1 MWLTRIAL
9 KNPIAVFMAS
19 LLLVLVGSQSVS
31 KLPIDLFPNLA
42 VPVLIVGTLYPG
54 ASPVDVERSVT
65 YPLEKTL
72 ATIDDVSHIQSQ
84 SRIGV
89 SSIQVWFNWGKD
101 LNGGLVQAV
110 QKISQIQNQLPPGIQ
125 QPFILKFDIANIPV
139 VSLTVSDPE
148 MNQIQLYD
156 LAYNTIE
163 PQLEQL
169 PNVSQA
175 TVNGGKVRQININV
189 DPRELL
195 ARNLSMI
202 QVVNAVNLSNL
213 ILPSGDIKIGS
224 KDYNLF
230 VNTQISRNLVDVLRN
245 VPVTTQAT
253 PDGRTVPV
261 FVKDFA
267 RVADSAETQ
276 TNLVRVNG
284 ENAVYLSVNKQPG
297 SNTVA
302 VVDAVRGAIPH
313 LRGLPKGVHL
323 DTFFDQSTYIR
334 QSIRGLY
341 HESVQGAILAVIVI
355 LLFLGSLRATFI
367 IGVAI
372 PLSALVALIFL
383 YFTHETLNIFTFG
396 GLALGIGRLVD
407 DSIVELENIFRHFS
421 IREESRPVALLT
433 AAREVAMPI
442 LASTITTVIVFF
454 PIVFMEG
461 IGRLLFTPMAL
472 TITFALFA
480 SFFVSRTVTPL
491 LCYRFLKG
499 GEAPSGGGKE
509 SPLRRF
515 FTRVE
520 VGYQEILTY
529 SLEYRKKVYVAMT
542 VIFFLTLPLLKGIG
556 TEFFPSP
563 DESQFTVNIQEPPGT
578 RIEITTKTA
587 RKIEDLV
594 KKTLPPGEIRLVASN
609 IGLRSTAGRGTNG
622 AASVFTSNT
631 GPDTGFVQVNL
642 VDPEKRS
649 ESSDQAM
656 ERVRKAVAGL
666 FPGVRIYFMPGGL
679 IERIINFGYQGIIN
693 LEVYGYDLKTGED
706 LSYRLAREMGKIPGV
721 GDIQVLP
728 NDFHYPTYNVRIDR
742 VKARILGLSVSDIAS
757 TVLWSFV
764 GNENNPSIYT
774 DPATGNEYNIVVQF
788 DRPFRHSLEDLQ
800 NVFLMTP
807 SGEPVLLR
815 NIATVVKGTSPNE
828 VDRKYMTRLI
838 TITANPVNRSLG
850 DIARDLSAMLAKTPL
865 PDGFSVTMAGQIAEQ
880 KGAFLSLG
888 LALLSSL
895 FLVYMVLSIQFRS
908 FIDPFIIM
916 FTVPLGLVGVI
927 WMFFLTGTNFSSIA
941 FMGVIVTGGIAVSNG
956 VLLVDYTNKLVR
968 EKGRSLKEAVVL
980 GGRTRLRPVLMT
992 SIATITGLLPMAI
1005 GLEVGSSNSMPLA
1018 RAVIGGLSFSTIFTL
1033 VLIPLVYVSLH
1044 EWREKRRGKG
1054 TTFPTPA
1061 EWEKVAPAK
1070 ND

>member
-1 MWLTRIAL
+1 MWLTRLAL
-9 KNPIAVFMAS
+9 KNPIAIFMTS
-19 LLLVLVGSQSVS
+19 LLLLMMGSQSIS
-31 KLPIDLFPNLA
+31 RLPIDLFPDLA

-54 ASPVDVERSVT
+54 ASPIDVERSVT

-84 SRIGV
+84 SRMGV

-189 DPRELL
+189 NPRELF
-195 ARNLSMI
+195 ARNISMI
-202 QVVNAVNLSNL
+202 SVVNAINQANL

-230 VNTQISRNLVDVLRN
+230 TNNQISHDLVDVLRN
-245 VPVTTQAT
+245 VPVSTQAT

-267 RVADSAETQ
+267 RVSDSAETQ

-284 ENAVYLSVNKQPG
+284 ENAVYLAVNKQPG
-297 SNTVA
+297 SNTVS
-302 VVDAVRGAIPH
+302 VVDAVRKAIPN
-313 LRGLPKGVHL
+313 LRGIPKGVHL

-334 QSIRGLY
+334 QSIKGLY
-341 HESVQGAILAVIVI
+341 NESIQGAILAVLVI

-407 DSIVELENIFRHFS
+407 DSIVELENIYRHFS
-421 IREESRPVALLT
+421 INEETRPVALLT

-442 LASTITTVIVFF
+442 LASTITTVIVFL

-461 IGRLLFTPMAL
+461 IARLLFTPMAL

-491 LCYRFLKG
+491 LCYRFLKVDPAG
-499 GEAPSGGGKE
+499 SLGKKE
-509 SPLRRF
+509 NFLIRLFHRTEGLYERS
-515 FTRVE
+515 
-520 VGYQEILTY
+520 LTF
-529 SLEYRKKVYVAMT
+529 SLSHRKKVYASIAA
-542 VIFFLTLPLLKGIG
+542 IFFLSLPLLKGIG
-556 TEFFPSP
+556 TEFFPAP

-578 RIEITTKTA
+578 RIEITTETA
-587 RKIEDLV
+587 KDIESLIRE
-594 KKTLPPGEIRLVASN
+594 TLPKNEVRLIASN

-622 AASVFTSNT
+622 AASVFTNNT

-642 VDPEKRS
+642 VDPDKRS
-649 ESSDQAM
+649 ETSDQAM
-656 ERVRKAVAGL
+656 DKVRRAVSGK
-666 FPGVRIYFMPGGL
+666 FPGIGIYFMPGGL

-693 LEVYGYDLKTGED
+693 LEIYGYDLKTGENFAN
-706 LSYRLAREMGKIPGV
+706 RVAREMAKIRGI
-721 GDIQVLP
+721 GDIQILP
-728 NDFHYPTYNVRIDR
+728 NDFHYPDYNVKIDR
-742 VKARILGLSVSDIAS
+742 VKARMVGLSVSDIAS

-774 DPATGNEYNIVVQF
+774 DPRTGNEYNIVVQF
-788 DRPFRHSLEDLQ
+788 DRPFRHSLEDLK
-800 NVFLMTP
+800 NVFLTNQNGSP
-807 SGEPVLLR
+807 ILLR
-815 NIATVVKGTSPNE
+815 NIATIVKGYSPNE

-838 TITANPVNRSLG
+838 TITANPVGRPLG
-850 DIARDLSAMLAKTPL
+850 DIAKDLNTLLKKVDVPE
-865 PDGFSVTMAGQIAEQ
+865 GFSINLAGQIAEQ
-880 KGAFLSLG
+880 KGTFLSLF

-895 FLVYMVLSIQFRS
+895 FLVYMVLAIQFRS
-908 FIDPFIIM
+908 MWDPVIIM
-916 FTVPLGLVGVI
+916 FTVPLGLTGVI

-956 VLLVDYTNKLVR
+956 VLLVDYTSKLVR
-968 EKGRSLKEAVVL
+968 ERGLSLEEAVVR
-980 GGRTRLRPVLMT
+980 GGKTRLRPVLMT

-1005 GLEVGSSNSMPLA
+1005 GLEVGSSNSIPLA
-1018 RAVIGGLSFSTIFTL
+1018 RAVIGGLTFATVFTL
-1033 VLIPLVYVSLH
+1033 ILIPLLYYTLH
-1044 EWREKRRGKG
+1044 HWRDGKVRKG
-1054 TTFPTPA
+1054 MTFPSPG
-1061 EWEKVAPAK
+1061 EWEKVSPELPK
-1070 ND
+1070 

>member
-1 MWLTRIAL
+1 MWLTRLAL
-9 KNPIAVFMAS
+9 KNPIAIFMTS
-19 LLLVLVGSQSVS
+19 LLLLMMGSQSIS
-31 KLPIDLFPNLA
+31 RLPIDLFPNLA

-54 ASPVDVERSVT
+54 ASPIDVERSVT

-84 SRIGV
+84 SRMGV

-169 PNVSQA
+169 PNISQA

-189 DPRELL
+189 NPRELL
-195 ARNLSMI
+195 ARNISMI
-202 QVVNAVNLSNL
+202 SVVTAINQANL
-213 ILPSGDIKIGS
+213 ILPSGDIKVGR

-230 VNTQISRNLVDVLRN
+230 TNNQITHDLVDVLRN
-245 VPVTTQAT
+245 IPVTTQAMA
-253 PDGRTVPV
+253 DGRTVPV

-267 RVADSAETQ
+267 KVSDSAETQ

-284 ENAVYLSVNKQPG
+284 ENAVYLAVNKQPG
-297 SNTVA
+297 SNTVK
-302 VVDAVRGAIPH
+302 VVDSIRNAIPH
-313 LRGLPKGVHL
+313 LRGIPQGVHL

-334 QSIRGLY
+334 QSIKGLY

-355 LLFLGSLRATFI
+355 LLFLASLRATFI

-407 DSIVELENIFRHFS
+407 DSIVELENIYRHFS
-421 IREESRPVALLT
+421 INEETRPVALLT

-442 LASTITTVIVFF
+442 LASTITTVIVFL
-454 PIVFMEG
+454 PILFMEG

-491 LCYRFLKG
+491 LCYRFL
-499 GEAPSGGGKE
+499 
-509 SPLRRF
+509 
-515 FTRVE
+515 RVE
-520 VGYQEILTY
+520 GGTERKENFLLRMFRRTEVFYERILSY
-529 SLEYRKKVYVAMT
+529 SLHHRKKVYILISVL
-542 VIFFLTLPLLKGIG
+542 FFLSLPLVKGIG
-556 TEFFPSP
+556 TEFFPAP
-563 DESQFTVNIQEPPGT
+563 DESQFTVNLQEAPGT
-578 RIEITTKTA
+578 RIEVTTETA
-587 RKIEDLV
+587 REIENLIRQV
-594 KKTLPPGEIRLVASN
+594 LPASEIRLIASN
-609 IGLRSTAGRGTNG
+609 VGLRSSAGRGTNG
-622 AASVFTSNT
+622 AASVFTNNT

-642 VDPEKRS
+642 VDPDKRS
-649 ESSDQAM
+649 ETSDQAM
-656 ERVRKAVAGL
+656 ERVRRAVAGK
-666 FPGVRIYFMPGGL
+666 FPGVGLYFMPGGL

-693 LEVYGYDLKTGED
+693 LEIYGYDLKTGED
-706 LSYRLAREMGKIPGV
+706 FAYRISRGMAKIPGI

-728 NDFHYPTYNVRIDR
+728 NDFHYPNYNVKIDR
-742 VKARILGLSVSDIAS
+742 VKARMVGLSVSDIAS

-764 GNENNPSIYT
+764 GNENNPSVYT
-774 DPATGNEYNIVVQF
+774 DPETGNEYNIIVQF
-788 DRPFRHSLEDLQ
+788 DEPFRHSLEDLK
-800 NVFLMTP
+800 NVFLTNQNGNP
-807 SGEPVLLR
+807 ILLR
-815 NIATVVKGTSPNE
+815 NIATIEKGTSPNE

-838 TITANPVNRSLG
+838 TITANPVGRPLG
-850 DIARDLSAMLAKTPL
+850 DIARDLKSLIQKTAVPK
-865 PDGFSVTMAGQIAEQ
+865 GFSINLAGQIAEQ
-880 KGAFLSLG
+880 KGTFLSLF

-908 FIDPFIIM
+908 LWDPVIIM
-916 FTVPLGLVGVI
+916 FTVPLGLIGVI
-927 WMFFLTGTNFSSIA
+927 WMFFLTGTSFSSIA

-968 EKGRSLKEAVVL
+968 DRGMSLEEAVVL
-980 GGRTRLRPVLMT
+980 GGKTRLRPVLMT
-992 SIATITGLLPMAI
+992 SIATVTGLLPMAI
-1005 GLEVGSSNSMPLA
+1005 GLEVGSSNSIPLG
-1018 RAVIGGLSFSTIFTL
+1018 RAVIGGLSFATVFTL
-1033 VLIPLVYVSLH
+1033 VLIPLLYYTLH
-1044 EWREKRRGKG
+1044 HWREGKTRRGVP
-1054 TTFPTPA
+1054 FPSPG
-1061 EWEKVAPAK
+1061 EWEEVRTDPPR
-1070 ND
+1070 

>member
-84 SRIGV
+84 SRMGV

-110 QKISQIQNQLPPGIQ
+110 QKVSQIQNQLPPGIQ

-139 VSLTVSDPE
+139 VSLTVSDPK

-169 PNVSQA
+169 PKVSQA

-202 QVVNAVNLSNL
+202 QVVNAVNLANL
-213 ILPSGDIKIGS
+213 ILPSGDIKVGS

-230 VNTQISRNLVDVLRN
+230 TNTQISHNLVDVLRN
-245 VPVTTQAT
+245 VPVATQAS
-253 PDGRTVPV
+253 PDGRTVPI

-267 RVADSAETQ
+267 RVEDSAETQ
-276 TNLVRVNG
+276 TNVVRVNG
-284 ENAVYLSVNKQPG
+284 ENAVYLAVNKQPG
-297 SNTVA
+297 SNTVS
-302 VVDAVRGAIPH
+302 VVDAVRKAIPT
-313 LRGLPKGVHL
+313 LRGIPPGVHL

-334 QSIRGLY
+334 QSIKGLY

-396 GLALGIGRLVD
+396 GLALGVGRLVD
-407 DSIVELENIFRHFS
+407 DSIVELENIYRHFS
-421 IREESRPVALLT
+421 IREETRPVALLT

-454 PIVFMEG
+454 PIVFMQG
-461 IGRLLFTPMAL
+461 IARLLFTPMAL

-499 GEAPSGGGKE
+499 GSSSHGLEMGGGI
-509 SPLRRF
+509 RRF
-515 FTRVE
+515 FASVE
-520 VGYQEILTY
+520 NSYENLLVS
-529 SLEYRKKVYVAMT
+529 SLRHRKKVYMALALL
-542 VIFFLTLPLLKGIG
+542 FFLTLPLLKGIG
-556 TEFFPSP
+556 TEFFPAP
-563 DESQFTVNIQEPPGT
+563 DESQFTINIQEPPGT
-578 RIEITTKTA
+578 RIEITTQTA
-587 RKIEDLV
+587 KEMEDLV
-594 KKTLPPGEIRLVASN
+594 RKTLPPGEIRLIASN
-609 IGLRSTAGRGTNG
+609 IGLRSSAGRGTNG
-622 AASVFTSNT
+622 AASVFTTNT

-649 ESSDQAM
+649 ENSDQAM
-656 ERVRKAVAGL
+656 ERVRKVVAGR
-666 FPGVRIYFMPGGL
+666 FPGVGIYFMPGGL

-706 LSYRLAREMGKIPGV
+706 LAYRLARGMGKIPGV

-728 NDFHYPTYNVRIDR
+728 NDFHYPSYKVKIDR
-742 VKARILGLSVSDIAS
+742 VKARLLGLSVSDIAS

-774 DPATGNEYNIVVQF
+774 DPRTGNEYNIVVQF
-788 DRPFRHSLEDLQ
+788 DRPFRHSLEDLK
-800 NVFLMTP
+800 NVFLTTP
-807 SGEPVLLR
+807 SGSPVLLR
-815 NIATVVKGTSPNE
+815 NIATIEKGTSPNE

-838 TITANPVNRSLG
+838 TITANPVNRPLG
-850 DIARDLSAMLAKTPL
+850 AIAKDLQAMVSRTPT
-865 PDGFSVTMAGQIAEQ
+865 PEGFSVTMAGQIAEQ
-880 KGAFLSLG
+880 KGTFLSLG

-908 FIDPFIIM
+908 FLDPFIIM
-916 FTVPLGLVGVI
+916 FTVPLGLTGVI

-956 VLLVDYTNKLVR
+956 VLLVDYTNRLLR
-968 EKGRSLKEAVVL
+968 EKGKSLEEAVVL
-980 GGRTRLRPVLMT
+980 GGKTRLRPVLMT

-1018 RAVIGGLSFSTIFTL
+1018 RAVIGGLSFSTVFTL
-1033 VLIPLVYVSLH
+1033 ILIPLVYASLH
-1044 EWREKRRGKG
+1044 HWRDRRKKNG
-1054 TTFPTPA
+1054 TAFPTPE
-1061 EWEKVAPAK
+1061 EWESVVPAK

>member
-1 MWLTRIAL
+1 MWLTRLAL
-9 KNPIAVFMAS
+9 KNPIAIFMMS
-19 LLLVLVGSQSVS
+19 MLLVLVGAQSVS
-31 KLPIDLFPNLA
+31 RLPIDLFPNLA
-42 VPVLIVGTLYPG
+42 VPVLIVGTIYPG

-72 ATIDDVSHIQSQ
+72 ATIDDVNHIQSQ
-84 SRIGV
+84 SRMGV

-139 VSLTVSDPE
+139 VSLTVSNPS
-148 MNQIQLYD
+148 MSQIQLYD

-202 QVVNAVNLSNL
+202 QVVNAVNLANL

-230 VNTQISRNLVDVLRN
+230 TNNQISHNLVNVLQN
-245 VPVTTQAT
+245 VPVATQAT
-253 PDGRTVPV
+253 PDGRTVPI
-261 FVKDFA
+261 FIKDFA
-267 RVADSAETQ
+267 RVKDSAETQ
-276 TNLVRVNG
+276 TNIVRVNG
-284 ENAVYLSVNKQPG
+284 ENAVYLAVNKQPG
-297 SNTVA
+297 SNTVE
-302 VVDAVRGAIPH
+302 VVDAVRKAIPH
-313 LRGLPKGVHL
+313 LRGIPPGVHL

-341 HESVQGAILAVIVI
+341 HESVQGAILAVLVI
-355 LLFLGSLRATFI
+355 LLFLGSVRATFI
-367 IGVAI
+367 IGTAI

-407 DSIVELENIFRHFS
+407 DSIVELENIYRHFS
-421 IREESRPVALLT
+421 LGEESRPVALLS

-491 LCYRFLKG
+491 LCYRFLKTSLP
-499 GEAPSGGGKE
+499 GE
-509 SPLRRF
+509 PLRENFLIRLF
-515 FTRVE
+515 HRTELAYKRLLDF
-520 VGYQEILTY
+520 
-529 SLEYRKKVYVAMT
+529 SLHHRKKVYA
-542 VIFFLTLPLLKGIG
+542 FLGALFILSLPLLKGIG
-556 TEFFPSP
+556 TEFFPAP
-563 DESQFTVNIQEPPGT
+563 DESQFTVNMQEPPGT
-578 RIEITTKTA
+578 RIEVTAETTREMEA
-587 RKIEDLV
+587 LIRR
-594 KKTLPPGEIRLVASN
+594 TLPKSEVRLIASN
-609 IGLRSTAGRGTNG
+609 IGLRTTAGRGTNG
-622 AASVFTSNT
+622 AASVFTNNT
-631 GPDTGFVQVNL
+631 GPDTGFIQVNL
-642 VDPEKRS
+642 VEPDKRT
-649 ESSDQAM
+649 ETSDQAM
-656 ERVRKAVAGL
+656 DRVRKAVSAQ
-666 FPGVRIYFMPGGL
+666 FPGVGIYFMPGGL

-693 LEVYGYDLKTGED
+693 IEVYGYDLKTGED
-706 LSYRLAREMGKIPGV
+706 LAYRLARGMKKIPGV
-721 GDIQVLP
+721 GDVQVLP

-742 VKARILGLSVSDIAS
+742 VKARMVGLSVSDIAS

-774 DPATGNEYNIVVQF
+774 DPKTGNEYNIIVQF
-788 DRPFRHSLEDLQ
+788 DRPFRHSFEDLE
-800 NVFLMTP
+800 NVFLTTP
-807 SGEPVLLR
+807 SGSPILLR
-815 NIATVVKGTSPNE
+815 NIATIERGTSPNE
-828 VDRKYMTRLI
+828 IDRKYMTRLI
-838 TITANPVNRSLG
+838 TITANPVGRPLG
-850 DIARDLSAMLAKTPL
+850 DIAKDLAVLMKRTSL
-865 PDGFSVTMAGQIAEQ
+865 PEGFTINLAGQIAEQ
-880 KGAFLSLG
+880 RGTFLSLFI
-888 LALLSSL
+888 ALFSSL
-895 FLVYMVLSIQFRS
+895 FLVYMVLAIQFRS
-908 FIDPFIIM
+908 FLDPFIIM
-916 FTVPLGLVGVI
+916 FTVPLGLTGVI

-968 EKGRSLKEAVVL
+968 ERGLSIGEAVVK
-980 GGRTRLRPVLMT
+980 GGITRLRPVLMT
-992 SIATITGLLPMAI
+992 SIATVTGLLPMAI
-1005 GLEVGSSNSMPLA
+1005 GLEVGGSNSMPLA
-1018 RAVIGGLSFSTIFTL
+1018 RAVIGGLTFATAFTL
-1033 VLIPLVYVSLH
+1033 VLIPLLYYSLH
-1044 EWREKRRGKG
+1044 TWRNSKPRKGPAFPGPREWEQI
-1054 TTFPTPA
+1054 TPA
-1061 EWEKVAPAK
+1061 IPE
-1070 ND
+1070 